1 MWASG
6 RIGKHV
12 PVFDGALTGGEGISS
27 AAPMARLPGQDVN
40 DALERRPARR
50 SCSVRASGCN
60 THVFNMRHLVRRKL
74 CIATGIIDVK

>member
-6 RIGKHV
+6 HIGKHV

-27 AAPMARLPGQDVN
+27 EVPMARLPGQNV
-40 DALERRPARR
+40 DAALKQRPARR

-60 THVFNMRHLVRRKL
+60 THVFNMRHLMHRKAMR
-74 CIATGIIDVK
+74 CNRYH